1 MIACS
6 SAKYKCSHCDYTTMR
21 TYNYERHMNTVHNI
35 SLLEISQKVAPVE
48 HNCSSCYKQFNNKFN
63 LKRHEPVC
71 KKIAEPTQCKECHK
85 IFASR
90 TTLYHHKEHC
100 KGTSQSGN
108 TNNYNNCVINNN
120 NTVNVNILT
129 CPTTRD
135 HNFNFNCENITYEVL
150 MKILNFTDDSNI
162 RFNSFVRKLLENPVN
177 QVIKKT
183 NPKDVFSMV
192 HRGEGKWEMA
202 YDSDTLPVLTH
213 HMTTAALGKTIEFD
227 NKPNSNFLK
236 AFQKQI
242 QVFNELDYESSD
254 YKETITRLKVHI
266 INITREVMEE
276 ADRIQV

>member
-1 MIACS
+1 MIACTS
-6 SAKYKCSHCDYTTMR
+6 PGYKCSHCDYTTNR
-21 TYNYERHMNTVHNI
+21 VYNYERHMNTVHNI

-48 HNCSSCYKQFNNKFN
+48 HNCSSCYKKFNTKFN

-71 KKIAEPTQCKECHK
+71 KKIDEPTQCKECHK
-85 IFASR
+85 VFASR
-90 TTLYHHKEHC
+90 TSLYHHKEHC
-100 KGTSQSGN
+100 KVAIHSGN
-108 TNNYNNCVINNN
+108 VTNYNNCTINNI
-120 NTVNVNILT
+120 VNVNILT

-135 HNFNFNCENITYEVL
+135 HNFNFNCENITYDAL
-150 MKILNFTDDSNI
+150 MKILNFTDDSNV

-202 YDSDTLPVLTH
+202 YDCDTLPVLTH

-236 AFQKQI
+236 AFQRQI

-254 YKETITRLKVHI
+254 YKETITRLKVHV

-276 ADRIQV
+276 AARLKV